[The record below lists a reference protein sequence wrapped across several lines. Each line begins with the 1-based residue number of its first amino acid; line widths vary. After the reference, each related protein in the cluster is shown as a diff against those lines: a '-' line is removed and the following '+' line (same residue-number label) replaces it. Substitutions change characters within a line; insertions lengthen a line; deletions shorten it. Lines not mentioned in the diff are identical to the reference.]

1 MLPDFDQSLLTSA
14 PTLPPMKPPTFTQ
27 LRERRELREVNP
39 QNGVRFDI
47 SLADWQG
54 ALWAV
59 RVRPEKLRPT
69 DFDNPFVTTH
79 RLLPRPV
86 IEDWLAGL
94 RLARPGRRNRLA
106 DRRA

>member
-1 MLPDFDQSLLTSA
+1 
-14 PTLPPMKPPTFTQ
+14 MKPPTFTQ
-27 LRERRELREVNP
+27 LRERRELRVVNP

-59 RVRPEKLRPT
+59 RVRPEKLRPS
-69 DFDNPFVTTH
+69 DFDNPFVTAH

-86 IEDWLAGL
+86 VEDWLAGL
-94 RLARPGRRNRLA
+94 RLASPGRRARLA
-106 DRRA
+106 DGLA

>member
-1 MLPDFDQSLLTSA
+1 
-14 PTLPPMKPPTFTQ
+14 MKSPTFTQ
-27 LRERRELREVNP
+27 LRERRELRVVNP
-39 QNGVRFDI
+39 RTGVRFAV

-59 RVRPEKLRPT
+59 RVRPEKLRPS
-69 DFDNPFVTTH
+69 DSDNPFVTAH

-94 RLARPGRRNRLA
+94 RLLRSAGRNRLSDRLACGYDGWEA
-106 DRRA
+106 DSAV

>member
-1 MLPDFDQSLLTSA
+1 
-14 PTLPPMKPPTFTQ
+14 MKSPTFTQ
-27 LRERRELREVNP
+27 LRERRELRVVNP
-39 QNGVRFDI
+39 RTGVRFAV

-59 RVRPEKLRPT
+59 RVRPAKLRAS
-69 DFDNPFVTTH
+69 DCDNPFVTAH

-94 RLARPGRRNRLA
+94 RLAGPGRQNRVA
-106 DRRA
+106 DGLN

>member
-1 MLPDFDQSLLTSA
+1 
-14 PTLPPMKPPTFTQ
+14 MKHPTFTQ
-27 LRERRELREVNP
+27 LRERRELRVVNP

-69 DFDNPFVTTH
+69 DFDNPFVTAH
-79 RLLPRPV
+79 RLMSRPA
-86 IEDWLAGL
+86 IEEWLG
-94 RLARPGRRNRLA
+94 RLLLFGRRARA
-106 DRRA
+106 D